1 MRAARLREPRGPVVI
16 EEVPIP
22 TPGPGEVRLQ
32 TEACGLCHSDL
43 FIQSLPSL
51 PRAPVTLGHEAIGTI
66 EQLGPDVEGFRK
78 GDRVGL
84 TYLYRGC
91 GWCDSC
97 QKFRPELCPRQLNTG
112 YHVDGA
118 FAEFVVAGAD
128 SIVKAPADLPA
139 SHLAPL
145 CCAGWTAYHAVAATD
160 LEPGSWLAIYGI
172 GGLGHLAIQ
181 FAKLRGLR
189 VAAVD
194 LAPEKLSL
202 ASELGAEITVNARE
216 EDPSGVLRKKLRGPP
231 AAISFAASASAAA
244 QAFASL
250 RRNGTLILVGLAAEK
265 FELPLVDV
273 VLKQIRIHGSF
284 LGRREELG
292 EVFAIAR
299 RGDLRMEVRTCLL
312 EDLPQA
318 MDDMHAGKL
327 TGRTVVTF
335 PRADL

>member
-1 MRAARLREPRGPVVI
+1 MKAARLLEPRGPVVI
-16 EEVPIP
+16 EEVPTP

-43 FIQSLPSL
+43 FIRSLPSL

-66 EQLGPDVEGFRK
+66 EQLGPGVESFEK

-91 GWCDSC
+91 GSCDSC
-97 QKFRPELCPRQLNTG
+97 GESRPELCSRQINTG
-112 YHVDGA
+112 YDVDGA
-118 FAEFVVAGAD
+118 LAEFVVAPAD
-128 SIVKAPADLPA
+128 SIVRVPPDLPA
-139 SHLAPL
+139 SDLAPL
-145 CCAGWTAYHAVAATD
+145 CCAGWTAYHAVAAAD

-194 LAPEKLSL
+194 LAPEKLAL
-202 ASELGAEITVNARE
+202 ASKLGAEITVNARE
-216 EDPSGVLRKKLRGPP
+216 EDPSRLLRKKLRG
-231 AAISFAASASAAA
+231 AQGAISFVASASAVS

-250 RRNGTLILVGLAAEK
+250 RRNGILILVGLAAEK
-265 FELPLVDV
+265 VELPLVDV

-284 LGRREELG
+284 LGRREELV
-292 EVFAIAR
+292 EAFEIAR
-299 RGDLRMEVRTCLL
+299 RGDLRVEVQTCSL
-312 EDLPQA
+312 EDLPLA
-318 MDDMHAGKL
+318 MDGMEAGKVA
-327 TGRTVVTF
+327 GRAVVTF
-335 PRADL
+335 P